1 MTDMKPPVF
10 FQGDDDFASIISQ
23 KAAYVDKT
31 GQLRKLVTRSPKV
44 TLLTRPPRFGK
55 SLTLSMLQNFLE
67 MNYANP
73 EDRSRPEELFRKLTV
88 FKEDKP
94 FCDEYMG
101 RYPVISVSFK
111 GVESTD
117 FNSALTELIEI
128 FARLTDRFGF
138 LRQNT
143 KISTRLVF
151 FLDAMKDYSTGAKAV
166 FGEDGKLLPIV
177 KTHITNFLRI
187 LSEMLHSVYHQRVF
201 LLIDDYEAP
210 LKKAKANGYYDEMLN
225 IIRGIHASAL
235 KGNSNIDRAF
245 LTGCFWII
253 YQSIYSDANN
263 IICYGLRDAEY
274 SDVIGFTTEE
284 VRTLLAK
291 YGMADRYE
299 DVARWYDGYNISG
312 RQMMCPWSV
321 LHFMKD
327 ALAETNSPRTFEPQ
341 CYWASTSGNDIIDL
355 CLLRSPNSG
364 VHEKLQNLL
373 DGKTEVISA
382 HEYTTYPD
390 ISSEC
395 NYFDTFALLMFHTG
409 YLTID
414 PGISTDMGKIA
425 VRIPNEEIRKCFAQK
440 AEKIFSGDN
449 PVWVEQAQAMTDALF
464 RGDVNQ
470 SRKLLGQMFMTFVGI
485 RDTAHYE
492 NYCHGFLSGVLGTVT
507 ISGLQLTSNA
517 ESGHGYSDIILK
529 RKSDKTAV
537 ILELKKSD
545 DNEPATME
553 KACQDAIVQI
563 NQKQYDFSIRLNGFH
578 TIRKYGIAF
587 WNKRCEIMADDSDA
601 ASPGS

>member
-1 MTDMKPPVF
+1 MTDIKPPVF

-31 GQLRKLVTRSPKV
+31 GLLRELVTRSPKV

-55 SLTLSMLQNFLE
+55 SLTLSMIQNFLE

-73 EDRSRPEELFRKLTV
+73 EDRSRPEELFRELDV
-88 FKEDKP
+88 FKKDKP

-101 RYPVISVSFK
+101 RYPVVSVSLK
-111 GVESTD
+111 GVDGDSFKTAVTQL
-117 FNSALTELIEI
+117 FNI
-128 FARLTDRFGF
+128 FAEQAQKFSFLLNREDISPYSNSFLKKMLDLQNCQGSLFDKNNSLTIDADCDISDF
-138 LRQNT
+138 L
-143 KISTRLVF
+143 
-151 FLDAMKDYSTGAKAV
+151 YSLTS
-166 FGEDGKLLPIV
+166 LL
-177 KTHITNFLRI
+177 HD
-187 LSEMLHSVYHQRVF
+187 VYHQRVF

-210 LKKAKANGYYDEMLN
+210 LKKAKANGYYDEMLSL
-225 IIRGIHASAL
+225 IRGIHLSAL

-253 YQSIYSDANN
+253 YQSIFSDANN
-263 IICYGLRDAEY
+263 IICYGLKNAQY
-274 SDVIGFTTEE
+274 SDLIGFTPEE
-284 VRTLLAK
+284 VRKLLAK

-299 DVARWYDGYNISG
+299 DVVRWYGGYNISS
-312 RQMMCPWSV
+312 QPMMCPWSV

-327 ALAETNSPRTFEPQ
+327 ALAETNNPHTFEPQ

-373 DGKTEVISA
+373 DGKTELISA

-449 PVWVEQAQAMTDALF
+449 PVWVEQAQVLTDALF

-470 SRKLLGQMFMTFVGI
+470 CRKLLGQMFMTFVGI
-485 RDTAHYE
+485 RDTDHYE
-492 NYCHGFLSGVLGTVT
+492 SYCHGFLSGVLGTVT

-553 KACQDAIVQI
+553 KACQEAIVQI
-563 NQKQYDFSIRLNGFH
+563 NQKQYDFNIRQNGYH
-578 TIRKYGIAF
+578 TIRKYGISF
-587 WNKRCEIMADDSDA
+587 WGKECEIMADDSDA